1 MEIVLLTHGEWG
13 AELVKSAELI
23 VGPLKNVKC
32 FPLHPDCP
40 LKEYVRETQAYIEQ
54 RKEEEFLLI
63 TDIRGGSTFY
73 TAGLLSRTE
82 KIRAVSGLSMD
93 MLILAD
99 ELRQEYSVRE
109 IIPPL
114 IEGTKNK
121 ITDMETVLGKE

>member
-23 VGPLKNVKC
+23 VGPLKNIKC

-40 LKEYVRETQAYIEQ
+40 LKEYVRETQAYMEQ

-73 TAGLLSRTE
+73 TAGILSRTE
-82 KIRAVSGLSMD
+82 KVRAVSGLSMD

-99 ELRQEYSVRE
+99 ELRQEYAVGE

-114 IEGTKNK
+114 IEAK
-121 ITDMETVLGKE
+121 

>member
-40 LKEYVRETQAYIEQ
+40 LKEYIRETQAYMEQ
-54 RKEEEFLLI
+54 RKEEFLLI

-73 TAGLLSRTE
+73 TAGILSRTE

-99 ELRQEYSVRE
+99 ELRQEYSVGE
-109 IIPPL
+109 IIPLL

>member
-23 VGPLKNVKC
+23 VGPLKNIKC

-40 LKEYVRETQAYIEQ
+40 FKEYIRETQEYMEQ

-73 TAGLLSRTE
+73 TAGILSRTE
-82 KIRAVSGLSMD
+82 KVRAVSGLSMD

>member
-54 RKEEEFLLI
+54 RKGVSSDYRYSRRFYLLYSRNI
-63 TDIRGGSTFY
+63 EQNRKDSGCQRTQYGYADIGR
-73 TAGLLSRTE
+73 
-82 KIRAVSGLSMD
+82 
-93 MLILAD
+93 
-99 ELRQEYSVRE
+99 
-109 IIPPL
+109 
-114 IEGTKNK
+114 
-121 ITDMETVLGKE
+121 

>member
-23 VGPLKNVKC
+23 VGPLKNIKC
-32 FPLHPDCP
+32 FPLYPDCP
-40 LKEYVRETQAYIEQ
+40 FKEYVREAQDYMEQ
-54 RKEEEFLLI
+54 RREEEFLLI

-73 TAGLLSRTE
+73 TAGILSRTE

-99 ELRQEYSVRE
+99 ELRQEYSVEE
-109 IIPPL
+109 IVPFL